1 MSGPT
6 ADALYEVYALRYAT
20 HAERSAA
27 NYLGEDPHDNAPM
40 PLDFYVG

>member
-20 HAERSAA
+20 HAGAQR
-27 NYLGEDPHDNAPM
+27 GELSGRGPA
-40 PLDFYVG
+40 